1 MITKSSHHRCCPICS
16 SNSWGV
22 VLPLAATPLGDRLSD
37 SFEKATSLPKYKLEL
52 ALCSD
57 CGHTFLPLVV
67 APEESYGDYFFET
80 SDSPGLSDSMQ
91 RLADTIWQ
99 KLAAPKTSYVLDIG
113 SNDGTWLQHF
123 KNMGAKVERYSCNTR
138 TTRTN

>member
-1 MITKSSHHRCCPICS
+1 MGSF
-16 SNSWGV
+16 

-37 SFEKATSLPKYKLEL
+37 SFEKATSFPKYVHEL
-52 ALCSD
+52 ALCNN
-57 CGHTFLPLVV
+57 CRHTFLPLVV
-67 APEESYGDYFFET
+67 APEESYGNYFFET

-91 RLADTIWQ
+91 RLADLFWQ
-99 KLAAPKTSYVLDIG
+99 RLATSTSAYVLDIG

-123 KNMGAKVERYSCNTR
+123 KNMGAKVERCSCNTR